1 VLVSWLRDL
10 VDVPVAIPQLASAL
24 HLAGFE
30 LAATEPLPP
39 VPAPPGLAGGQAA
52 AQEAARE
59 DAVIDLE
66 ITANRPDCLSV
77 LGIAREVSALYDT
90 PLKSGTE
97 VLQTSA
103 SPGVASG
110 LAPAPHTSDASGVRV
125 TIEDPTLCP
134 RYAAAVADVTIGP
147 SPAWLSARL
156 AAAGIRSINN
166 IVDITNYVLI
176 ETGHPMHAFDV
187 ARLAGPEL
195 RVRRA
200 RAGEKIKTL
209 DGQDRTLADD
219 MLVIADAERPQAIAG
234 VMGGADSEVSDS
246 TRIIVLESAYFQP
259 ASVRRTG
266 KRLAL
271 STEASYRFER
281 GADPEAPARALAR
294 ACQLIKQ
301 VGAGTVRPEWIDA
314 RVKPRTPVEITLRHE
329 YVARMLGFV
338 VPADQVTRVLTRLGF
353 ALTHDT
359 DPHSRVDV
367 WHVVV
372 PSWRGDVTREIDLV
386 EEIARQYGYDRIP
399 TTFPAL
405 TMMPPKPD
413 ARLQR
418 DRAVRQWLLSAG
430 FNEAV
435 TFTFIER
442 GAALLFAEAP
452 ALVSITNPLSEN
464 FAVLRP
470 SLLPGLID
478 SVAHNRRREQRD
490 IRLFE
495 AANRFTTADGERRA
509 VAIAWTGHAS
519 PPHWSGSGRI
529 TDVFDTTG
537 VVSLLCE
544 ALGLRATFAPATRS
558 YLDPSCAAAVHVTP
572 VRRPASGAALR
583 GSSDAASTE
592 SAADASSSR
601 EIGIVG
607 QLAPAVADARGLP
620 SNEPIF
626 IAELDLDAV
635 ADWTDLGL
643 DVRVKPLPRHP
654 SVVRD
659 ISILVNADLLAGAV
673 RDRIRAAAPGTL
685 ESVAE
690 FDRYQG
696 KGIPDGQCSLSLRL
710 TFRAPDRTLTDAEVQ
725 QAMDA
730 IIAALAAAHGAVLR

>member
-10 VDVPVAIPQLASAL
+10 VDVPVAIPELASAL
-24 HLAGFE
+24 HLTGFE

-39 VPAPPGLAGGQAA
+39 VPAPPAAGHAAGLAAGQDGG
-52 AQEAARE
+52 ARE

-77 LGIAREVSALYDT
+77 LGIAREVSAIYDT
-90 PLKSGTE
+90 PLKAGWELLPS
-97 VLQTSA
+97 SA
-103 SPGVASG
+103 SPSVASG
-110 LAPAPHTSDASGVRV
+110 LARAPHASEASGVRV
-125 TIEDPTLCP
+125 TIADPSLCP

-147 SPAWLSARL
+147 SPVWLTARL
-156 AAAGIRSINN
+156 AAAGVRSINN

-176 ETGHPMHAFDV
+176 ETGQPMHAFDL

-209 DGQDRTLADD
+209 DGQDRTLAED
-219 MLVIADAERPQAIAG
+219 MLVIADAERPQAVAG
-234 VMGGADSEVSDS
+234 VMGGADSEVSAG
-246 TRIIVLESAYFQP
+246 TRTIVLESAYFQP

-314 RVKPRTPVEITLRHE
+314 RVAPRTPVQITLRHE

-338 VPADQVTRVLTRLGF
+338 VPAEQITRVLTRLGF

-367 WHVVV
+367 WHAIV
-372 PSWRGDVTREIDLV
+372 PSWRGDATREIDLV
-386 EEIARQYGYDRIP
+386 EEIARHYGYDRIP

-442 GAALLFAEAP
+442 GAAMLFADAS

-519 PPHWSGSGRI
+519 APHWSGSGRV

-544 ALGLRATFAPATRS
+544 ALGLRATFGPATRS
-558 YLDPSCAAAVHVTP
+558 YLASSCAASVHVTP
-572 VRRPASGAALR
+572 VRRSPSASASASGATPA
-583 GSSDAASTE
+583 E
-592 SAADASSSR
+592 SGISR

-626 IAELDLDAV
+626 IAELDLDAA

-659 ISILVNADLLAGAV
+659 ISILVNADLLAGSV
-673 RDRIRAAAPGTL
+673 RDRIRAAAPTTL